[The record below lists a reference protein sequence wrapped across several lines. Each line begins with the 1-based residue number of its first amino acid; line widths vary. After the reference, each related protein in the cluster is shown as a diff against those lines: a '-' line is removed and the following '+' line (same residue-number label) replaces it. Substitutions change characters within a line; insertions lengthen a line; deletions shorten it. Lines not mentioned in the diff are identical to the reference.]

1 MLIGLVLLVVVI
13 GMVVVIVQHQ
23 AGLASHPSPAPPLPL
38 DRGVLDRWRDAS
50 LLTAEQVEAILRFEE
65 GAATGER
72 APAPVRA
79 PSRSRSSRVPL
90 IAEALGYLGAALAG
104 VGIVLVVANS
114 WDRLAV
120 GLQIGITAGASALLT
135 ALGAATAR
143 DRDPALVRM
152 QAVVW
157 AAASAAAGA
166 CGATVA
172 TGTFDAEDGTVV
184 ALAVASAVG
193 LHSAAL
199 WRNRQQP
206 LQQAVTLVAL
216 LVAVGAAVAA
226 AEAASGWWGSA
237 VWTSGVVLVCIGLA
251 GRGSLP
257 PLTTAIGALGAVV
270 GAVAVASGVRGGD
283 LFLVTTALVLAA
295 TAFVPL
301 PVPRLDRAILGSI
314 GALASV
320 MSVPGA
326 IAWYAQGAGA
336 ATGAVV
342 WSAGA
347 GLVSLGLARRVH
359 LPLLAQ
365 GVGAVALLVGAGV
378 TGAQW
383 PDVAPGLGLLTAA
396 ALLVIGSRPG
406 AVLESLAGA
415 LGLLVYV
422 PWAVGRWFPGEGRAP
437 LLLVVSGLLIVGVA
451 VLIARMSGRLRHELR
466 SGEPRAAA

>member
-13 GMVVVIVQHQ
+13 GTVIVIVQQHG
-23 AGLASHPSPAPPLPL
+23 GLASHPGPVPPRSL
-38 DRGVLDRWRDAS
+38 DRRDLDRWHDAA
-50 LLTAEQVEAILRFEE
+50 LLTSEQVEAIIRFEQ
-65 GAATGER
+65 GATTTAEAPPPGR
-72 APAPVRA
+72 APGRE
-79 PSRSRSSRVPL
+79 RSSRVPM
-90 IAEALGYLGAALAG
+90 IAEALGYLGAALAA

-120 GLQIGITAGASALLT
+120 GLQIGITAGASAALT

-166 CGATVA
+166 CAATVA
-172 TGTFDAEDGTVV
+172 TNGFDVEDGTVV
-184 ALAVASAVG
+184 ALAVASVVG

-199 WRNRQQP
+199 WRNRLQP
-206 LQQAVTLVAL
+206 LQQVVALVAL

-226 AEAASGWWGSA
+226 VETASGWWGGA
-237 VWTSGVVLVCIGLA
+237 VWGTSVALIGL
-251 GRGSLP
+251 GLSDRGSLP
-257 PLTTAIGALGAVV
+257 PLTAAIGALGSVV
-270 GAVAVASGVRGGD
+270 GAIAVASGVAGGD
-283 LFLVTTALVLAA
+283 LFLVATALVLAA
-295 TAFVPL
+295 AALVPL
-301 PVPRLDRAILGSI
+301 PVPKLDRALLGTI
-314 GALASV
+314 GAIASV

-326 IAWYAQGAGA
+326 IAWYAQDAGV

-342 WSAGA
+342 WTAGA

-365 GVGAVALLVGAGV
+365 GVGAAALLVGAGV

-383 PDVAPGLGLLTAA
+383 PDVAPALGLLTAA
-396 ALLVIGSRPG
+396 GLLVVGSRPG

-451 VLIARMSGRLRHELR
+451 VLIARLSGRLRHELR
-466 SGEPRAAA
+466 SGEPHAPA